1 MRTLIVF
8 LLLITSLSRSQQL
21 WQPQNSNIPPT
32 EMIVV
37 FSPVNDGACWACT
50 MDTLNTAPSGYI
62 RTIDGGTTWVYGRIS
77 GAGDGIIGQIA
88 AVDADTAYAAVYV
101 LSPSNTAG
109 VYKTTNAG
117 STWTKQNAY
126 GPSTSRYGPGA
137 IHFFDANNGVVV
149 GTWHPETYTTSDGG
163 QHWNA
168 VTMPPAQSTE
178 YEQSEM
184 VFAGD
189 CAWFVTAGAGARVF
203 RTTNRGYIWY
213 ASTVESQ
220 NSNWFPCIAFQ
231 DSHTGIYSE
240 KVQENL
246 VPHYYRKTTDG
257 GATWVPLSNSI
268 LDGIAPTGVRY
279 VPGTIATYIIAG
291 GMNSGM
297 RGLAITYDVG
307 DHWRLLDSSGAL
319 YLGFASDSVGWCSP
333 HQHNNG
339 VCKYVGPR
347 LITSV
352 EKGITSTPSYILAQ
366 NYPNP
371 FNPSTTLRYA
381 LPKDARV
388 TLTIYNIL
396 GQRIATLKDEVQS
409 VGYYNVVWDG
419 RNEFGSQVTSGVYFY
434 RLEAKPTSSGDA
446 FTSIKKMMFLK

>member
-1 MRTLIVF
+1 MRTLIIF
-8 LLLITSLSRSQQL
+8 LLLITSLSRSQLL
-21 WQPQNSNIPPT
+21 WQPQNSNIPLS
-32 EMIVV
+32 EMVGV
-37 FSPVNDGACWACT
+37 FSPVNDHVCWACT
-50 MDTLNTAPSGYI
+50 VDTGNAAPSGYI
-62 RTIDGGTTWVYGRIS
+62 RTVDGGTIWAYGRIS

-88 AVDADTAYAAVYV
+88 AVDADTAYAAVWV
-101 LSPSNTAG
+101 WSPSNTAG
-109 VYKTTNAG
+109 VYKTTNGG

-149 GTWHPETYTTSDGG
+149 GTWHPETYMTSDAG

-168 VTMPPAQSTE
+168 VSMPSAYPTE

-203 RTTNRGYIWY
+203 RTTNRGYTWY
-213 ASTVESQ
+213 ASIVESQ

-246 VPHYYRKTTDG
+246 VPHYYRRTTDG

-268 LDGIAPTGVRY
+268 LDSIAPTGVRY
-279 VPGTIATYIIAG
+279 VPGTRATYLIAG

-297 RGLAITYDVG
+297 RGLAITTDAG

-347 LITSV
+347 LTSV
-352 EKGITSTPSYILAQ
+352 EKWITSPPSYILAQ

-371 FNPSTTLRYA
+371 FNPSTTIHYA
-381 LPKDARV
+381 LPHTSFV
-388 TLTIYNIL
+388 TLTVYNAL
-396 GQRIATLKDEVQS
+396 GQQVAQLVNEQQQA
-409 VGYYNVVWDG
+409 GYHDVVFRGDG
-419 RNEFGSQVTSGVYFY
+419 LASGVYFY
-434 RLEAKPTSSGDA
+434 RIQAGD
-446 FTSIKKMMFLK
+446 FVSVKKLLLLK